1 MSGRRRS
8 TALLL
13 SLLAVG
19 IFGVAAS
26 AFALTSGTYDSLH
39 PWAALLAS
47 AGLWA
52 ALLASV
58 ALVVFASLAL
68 ARRLSSDAA
77 PDADGAGHDVGVQSA
92 PMRANVT
99 VDHEGTILT
108 WSAAAERLTGY
119 DAAQTI
125 GNSFSFLF
133 PPVTTDIG
141 LRAQLLRTAAQT
153 GKASTECWLVGA
165 NGNRLWMNLALSRN
179 AQHAAREQH
188 FNLQLRDL
196 TETEGARVA
205 LRDREASLD
214 RIVDSAADPMITLDA
229 EQRIVLFNSA
239 AERVFGCSR
248 DQALGQPLDQF
259 FPPRQRDAHRQ
270 HIEQFGASG
279 TTSRSEGQQ
288 MSFTALRADGAEI
301 PIEASISQTTLEG
314 RKLYTLIARDV
325 SARKRSDK
333 ERKRAQEELREQTA
347 HQQQEHARIA
357 AALQQLAELRAD
369 LMWVSEELRGRS
381 LAVDDKLRHMKAT
394 VEQVLAET
402 QRAPSPPPP
411 PVILEHRRAERRK

>member
-19 IFGVAAS
+19 IFGFAAS
-26 AFALTSGTYDSLH
+26 AVALTSGTYDSFH
-39 PWAALLAS
+39 PLAALLAS
-47 AGLWA
+47 A
-52 ALLASV
+52 
-58 ALVVFASLAL
+58 ALVLFASLAL
-68 ARRLSSDAA
+68 VPRLRSDAA
-77 PDADGAGHDVGVQSA
+77 PDADGAGQHDVGVQSA
-92 PMRANVT
+92 AMRANVT

-119 DAAQTI
+119 DAAQSI
-125 GNSFSFLF
+125 GNAFSFLF

-153 GKASTECWLVGA
+153 CKASTECWLVGA
-165 NGNRLWMNLALSRN
+165 NGNRLWMNLALSRS
-179 AQHAAREQH
+179 AQPAAREQH

-239 AERVFGCSR
+239 AERVFGCTR
-248 DQALGQPLDQF
+248 NQALGQPLDQF
-259 FPPRQRDAHRQ
+259 IPPRQRDAHRQ

-279 TTSRSEGQQ
+279 TTSRGEGQQ

-301 PIEASISQTTLEG
+301 LIEASISQTTLEG
-314 RKLYTLIARDV
+314 RKLYTVIARDV

-347 HQQQEHARIA
+347 QQQQEHARIA
-357 AALQQLAELRAD
+357 AALQQLAELRTD
-369 LMWVSEELRGRS
+369 LMWVSDELRGRS
-381 LAVDDKLRHMKAT
+381 LAVDDKLRHIKAT

-411 PVILEHRRAERRK
+411 PVILEHHRRAERRK

>member
-8 TALLL
+8 AALLL
-13 SLLAVG
+13 SLLAAGV
-19 IFGVAAS
+19 FGFAAS
-26 AFALTSGTYDSLH
+26 AVALTSGTYDSFL
-39 PWAALLAS
+39 PWAAALLAG
-47 AGLWA
+47 AM
-52 ALLASV
+52 
-58 ALVVFASLAL
+58 LVLFTSLAL
-68 ARRLSSDAA
+68 SRRRRQKAA
-77 PDADGAGHDVGVQSA
+77 DDADRAAHHDDGVQSA
-92 PMRANVT
+92 AMRANVT

-119 DAAQTI
+119 DAAQSI
-125 GNSFSFLF
+125 GNAFSFLF

-153 GKASTECWLVGA
+153 GKASTECWLVGI
-165 NGNRLWMNLALSRN
+165 NGNRLWMNLALSRG

-214 RIVDSAADPMITLDA
+214 RIVDSAADPVITLDA
-229 EQRIVLFNSA
+229 EHRIVLFNAA
-239 AERVFGCSR
+239 AERVFGCTR

-259 FPPRQRDAHRQ
+259 IPPRQRDAHRQ
-270 HIEQFGASG
+270 HIEQFAASG
-279 TTSRSEGQQ
+279 TTSRGEGQQ

-301 PIEASISQTTLEG
+301 LIEASISQTTLEG
-314 RKLYTLIARDV
+314 RKLYTVIARDV

-357 AALQQLAELRAD
+357 AALQQLAGLRAD
-369 LMWVSEELRGRS
+369 LMWVSDELRGRS
-381 LAVDDKLRHMKAT
+381 LAVDDKLRHIKAT

-402 QRAPSPPPP
+402 QRPSPPPP
-411 PVILEHRRAERRK
+411 PVILEHHRRAERRK